1 VKVFADTNFLVSAF
15 ATRGLSADVIQ
26 LIMAD
31 HELIIGEFVLIEL
44 RRVLVSKLKVPESI
58 ALDTENLLRQNS
70 IEPVPES
77 IALDTE
83 NLLRQNSIEPVP
95 DTKSKI
101 KVRDEDDR
109 WVLQSAINSDADI
122 LITGD
127 KDLLVIS
134 DQIEKPKILTPRQF
148 WELVSK

>member
-1 VKVFADTNFLVSAF
+1 MKIFADTNFLVSAF

-70 IEPVPES
+70 IEPVP
-77 IALDTE
+77 
-83 NLLRQNSIEPVP
+83 

-127 KDLLVIS
+127 KDLLVIG

-148 WELVSK
+148 WEMVSK